1 MSAWAAQPAQSVNHR
16 GVAGTGG
23 GAAQKAIDANPAHD
37 ARIGIALRF
46 AAIFPQAVALVLPDA
61 LQMRDE
67 LTSHG
72 ERFGRRFDA
81 GASHEVKRIE
91 QFTHHVGLTLCGR
104 VITDTHR
111 DCTAIAC
118 EPRDLV
124 LIDAPD
130 AVDTVH
136 DPHLVWRTANRP
148 QHPVAPARGLVAI
161 ACVQQ

>member
-1 MSAWAAQPAQSVNHR
+1 MMSAWAAQPAQSVNHR

-72 ERFGRRFDA
+72 ERFGRGFDA
-81 GASHEVKRIE
+81 GARHEVKRIE

-104 VITDTHR
+104 VITDTHAGR
-111 DCTAIAC
+111 ARRSGARKPSVMSLR
-118 EPRDLV
+118 EKYRSSNGL
-124 LIDAPD
+124 
-130 AVDTVH
+130 
-136 DPHLVWRTANRP
+136 RP
-148 QHPVAPARGLVAI
+148 EARRRSGP
-161 ACVQQ
+161 